1 MTKVAFFDLDG
12 TVLDT
17 AKDIY
22 YCMNQALEE
31 LGYPTVSLEIIES
44 AIGNDKTKFMQ
55 VVMPGQ
61 SQKLLDSIWEYYE
74 PIVAE
79 KGTEKTVVFDGVES
93 ALNAL
98 KARGYTLVVYTNKTQ
113 KELDP
118 FIEKFLLKLP
128 FDRCVAVGG
137 TPYAKPNAEMVLKV
151 LKEFGVERENAYFI
165 GDGETDVLV
174 GLNAKINVISVL
186 WGCRT
191 KEQLKEVGAKIFINN
206 PDDLL
211 EYLL

>member
-1 MTKVAFFDLDG
+1 MIKVAFFDLDG

-44 AIGNDKTKFMQ
+44 AIGNDKTKFMR

-174 GLNAKINVISVL
+174 AKNAGINCIAVL
-186 WGCRT
+186 WGNRDREFLRSFGAEVFAET
-191 KEQLKEVGAKIFINN
+191 PEQLL
-206 PDDLL
+206 DLIK
-211 EYLL
+211 